1 MMRARGSRGG
11 AWIAGLT
18 PLLPLLAFLVVF
30 FVVPVAMLLWLSFT
44 DPRGG
49 LTLLQYERLLTTP
62 VYGQVLLITFKI
74 SAATTVISL
83 LAAYP
88 VAYLLAT
95 TSPGNRNRLILLVLM
110 PFWTSFL
117 VRAFAWIILLGR
129 NGAVNNLLIA
139 AGITDAPVALIYNLT
154 GVLIGMTHGMIPLAI
169 VTMLPVM
176 QNIDPRLS
184 PAAHTLGAT
193 PARAFWRVYFP
204 LSLPGVAAAGLLVF
218 ITSLGFFIVPALLG
232 GARETMIAQV
242 IITAIQELLN
252 WRFAGALSLM
262 LLVASGIVFYLYD
275 KAMGLSTLSGAAAS
289 AQGANA
295 SRGRL
300 TRVFA
305 WSGGL
310 FISVLDFASV
320 LCTRSL
326 AAIRRPRGDR
336 PRAPLSRAVL
346 ATLVAAVIAFLLIP
360 TFFVVPVSFTADS
373 FIRFPPTQL
382 SLRWY
387 ETYLA
392 SNVWIAATIRSLA
405 VASATALLA
414 TLLGTAAAFGLARG
428 RLPGTSALLALVLAP
443 LILPRM
449 IIAVA
454 LFYLFARLGLVGTS
468 TGLVIGH
475 TVLAVPYVVITVMAV
490 LRTYDERLDQAAW
503 TLGASRLKTLRHITL
518 PQIREGILAGALF
531 AFVTSFDDLTI
542 ALFISG
548 GSTAT
553 LPRQMWNDLLL
564 QVNPTLAA
572 VSTLILVFIT
582 VVILLAEWLRRRAS
596 TAGTSQ
602 STDG

>member
-1 MMRARGSRGG
+1 MLSQKRPTRAWLF
-11 AWIAGLT
+11 AVAPIM
-18 PLLPLLAFLVVF
+18 PLLIFLFAF
-30 FVVPVAMLLWLSFT
+30 FVIPVAMLLSLSFLGIN
-44 DPRGG
+44 GG
-49 LTLLQYERLLTTP
+49 VDLDQYARLFNTP
-62 VYGQVLLITFKI
+62 VYAQVLVITFKI
-74 SAATTVISL
+74 SAATTIVALI
-83 LAAYP
+83 AAYP
-88 VAYLLAT
+88 VSYLLAT
-95 TSPGNRNRLILLVLM
+95 TSSRNRNWLILLVLM

-129 NGAVNNLLIA
+129 NGAVNNFLVA
-139 AGITDAPVALIYNLT
+139 AGITDAPIALIYNLT

-176 QNIDPRLS
+176 QNIESRLL

-193 PARAFWRVYFP
+193 PTRAFLRVYLP

-232 GARETMIAQV
+232 GARDTMIAQL
-242 IITAIQELLN
+242 IISAIQDLLN

-262 LLVASGIVFYLYD
+262 LLIASCVIFYLYD
-275 KAMGLSTLSGAAAS
+275 KAVGLSTLSGAAAGSLRERGS
-289 AQGANA
+289 AR
-295 SRGRL
+295 SHLTRL
-300 TRVFA
+300 FARLGNLVVEGLDRAVSTSNRVFA
-305 WSGGL
+305 ALQPSIRDRRRSTRGRR
-310 FISVLDFASV
+310 VLGVFV
-320 LCTRSL
+320 
-326 AAIRRPRGDR
+326 G
-336 PRAPLSRAVL
+336 V
-346 ATLVAAVIAFLLIP
+346 VIGFLLLP
-360 TFFVVPVSFTADS
+360 TFFVVPVSFTAGE
-373 FIRFPPTQL
+373 FVRFPPTDF

-387 ETYLA
+387 ETYLS
-392 SNVWIAATIRSLA
+392 SNVWVSATIRSLL
-405 VASATALLA
+405 VALATALLA
-414 TLLGTAAAFGLARG
+414 TLLGTAAAFVLARG
-428 RLPGTSALLALVLAP
+428 RAPGGSLLLALVLAP

-454 LFYLFARLGLVGTS
+454 LYYLFARIGLVGTS

-503 TLGASRLKTLRHITL
+503 TLGASKLQTLRYVTL

-548 GSTAT
+548 GSTST

-572 VSTLILVFIT
+572 VSTVMLLFIT
-582 VVILLAEWLRRRAS
+582 VVILVAERLRRRAS
-596 TAGTSQ
+596 SSAPEGNR
-602 STDG
+602 G